1 MKKPRIGLICFVFQS
16 ISVRNYMI
24 QKGYV
29 MGIIDAGGIPV
40 LIPVTEDPSRCAEYM
55 DMIDGLLVPGGE
67 DIAPEYYGEDPVPQV
82 NYINR
87 DKDRYDF
94 ELIRLAR
101 EQKKPIFGICRG
113 FQVLNVAFGGSLY
126 QDIPSQVPGSICHSQ
141 SQDLRNVPTH
151 KVTMDENS
159 VLGKI
164 LGKEIYTNSF
174 HHQGIKKV
182 GEGLRIVG
190 STNDGIP
197 EALESE
203 DGLVYAVQWHPEDL
217 YADYPVFKGL
227 FTRLIELASKE

>member
-29 MGIIDAGGIPV
+29 KGIIDAGGIPV
-40 LIPVTEDPSRCAEYM
+40 LIPVTEDPSRCADYM
-55 DMIDGLLVPGGE
+55 DMIDGLLVPGG
-67 DIAPEYYGEDPVPQV
+67 D
-82 NYINR
+82 R

>member
-29 MGIIDAGGIPV
+29 KGIIDAGGIPV
-40 LIPVTEDPSRCAEYM
+40 LIPVTEDPSRCADYM

-174 HHQGIKKV
+174 HHQAVKDIARGFTV
-182 GEGLRIVG
+182 TG
-190 STNDGIP
+190 TAADGIA
-197 EALESE
+197 EAMECMDKKILC
-203 DGLVYAVQWHPEDL
+203 VQFHPENMAQRFGDF
-217 YADYPVFKGL
+217 VNL
-227 FTRLIELASKE
+227 FRWLVDNCQ

>member
-29 MGIIDAGGIPV
+29 KGIIDAGGIPV

-174 HHQGIKKV
+174 HHQAVKDIARGFTV
-182 GEGLRIVG
+182 TG
-190 STNDGIP
+190 TAADGIA
-197 EALESE
+197 EAMECMDKKILC
-203 DGLVYAVQWHPEDL
+203 VQFHPENMAQRFGDF
-217 YADYPVFKGL
+217 VNL
-227 FTRLIELASKE
+227 FRWLVDNCQ

>member
-1 MKKPRIGLICFVFQS
+1 MKKPRIGLICFIFQS
-16 ISVRNYMI
+16 ISPRNYII

-29 MGIIDAGGIPV
+29 KSIIDAGGIPV

-55 DMIDGLLVPGGE
+55 ELVDGLLIPGGE

-87 DKDRYDF
+87 EKDRYDF

-126 QDIPSQVPGSICHSQ
+126 QDIPSQVPGAICHSQ
-141 SQDLRNVPTH
+141 SLDLRNVPTH
-151 KVTMDENS
+151 KVTMDETS
-159 VLGKI
+159 ALGRI
-164 LGKEIYTNSF
+164 LGKEIYTNSY
-174 HHQGIKKV
+174 HLQGIKKL
-182 GEGLRIVG
+182 GEGLQIVG

-203 DGLVYAVQWHPEDL
+203 DGLVFAVQWHPEEL
-217 YADYPVFKGL
+217 YNDYPVFKGL
-227 FTRLIELASKE
+227 FTRLIDLASQK

>member
-1 MKKPRIGLICFVFQS
+1 M
-16 ISVRNYMI
+16 
-24 QKGYV
+24 
-29 MGIIDAGGIPV
+29 

-126 QDIPSQVPGSICHSQ
+126 QVFRPRYRVPSVIPSRRI
-141 SQDLRNVPTH
+141 LRNAP
-151 KVTMDENS
+151 
-159 VLGKI
+159 
-164 LGKEIYTNSF
+164 
-174 HHQGIKKV
+174 
-182 GEGLRIVG
+182 
-190 STNDGIP
+190 
-197 EALESE
+197 
-203 DGLVYAVQWHPEDL
+203 HP
-217 YADYPVFKGL
+217 
-227 FTRLIELASKE
+227 

>member
-29 MGIIDAGGIPV
+29 KGIIDAGGIPV
-40 LIPVTEDPSRCAEYM
+40 LITVTEDPSRCAEYM

-113 FQVLNVAFGGSLY
+113 FQAAVCTRIFRPRYRVPSV
-126 QDIPSQVPGSICHSQ
+126 IPSRRICAMSPPI
-141 SQDLRNVPTH
+141 R
-151 KVTMDENS
+151 
-159 VLGKI
+159 
-164 LGKEIYTNSF
+164 
-174 HHQGIKKV
+174 
-182 GEGLRIVG
+182 
-190 STNDGIP
+190 
-197 EALESE
+197 
-203 DGLVYAVQWHPEDL
+203 
-217 YADYPVFKGL
+217 
-227 FTRLIELASKE
+227 

>member
-29 MGIIDAGGIPV
+29 KGIIDAGGIPV

-101 EQKKPIFGICRG
+101 EQKKP
-113 FQVLNVAFGGSLY
+113 
-126 QDIPSQVPGSICHSQ
+126 
-141 SQDLRNVPTH
+141 DLRNLPWLPGAECSLWRQSVPGY
-151 KVTMDENS
+151 S
-159 VLGKI
+159 VPGTGFHL
-164 LGKEIYTNSF
+164 SF
-174 HHQGIKKV
+174 PV
-182 GEGLRIVG
+182 AG
-190 STNDGIP
+190 SAQCP
-197 EALESE
+197 
-203 DGLVYAVQWHPEDL
+203 HP
-217 YADYPVFKGL
+217 
-227 FTRLIELASKE
+227 

>member
-29 MGIIDAGGIPV
+29 KGIIDAGGIPV

-113 FQVLNVAFGGSLY
+113 FQVLNVAFGRQSVRRIFRPRY
-126 QDIPSQVPGSICHSQ
+126 RVPSVIPSHRICAMFPPI
-141 SQDLRNVPTH
+141 R
-151 KVTMDENS
+151 
-159 VLGKI
+159 
-164 LGKEIYTNSF
+164 
-174 HHQGIKKV
+174 
-182 GEGLRIVG
+182 
-190 STNDGIP
+190 
-197 EALESE
+197 
-203 DGLVYAVQWHPEDL
+203 
-217 YADYPVFKGL
+217 
-227 FTRLIELASKE
+227 